1 MSDSSLRDVDLDI
14 RSVRVL
20 CDGRAVGTL
29 ALSADGV
36 LAFEYD
42 DAWLG
47 EGFSISRS
55 AFRWK
60 SACSS
65 RSDIRSMACSV
76 CSTIACLT
84 DGGVCW
90 SIGCFDLTASIRS
103 P

>member
-47 EGFSISRS
+47 EGFSISPLSLPLEKRVFV
-55 AFRWK
+55 A
-60 SACSS
+60 
-65 RSDIRSMACSV
+65 
-76 CSTIACLT
+76 
-84 DGGVCW
+84 GVCW

>member
-47 EGFSISRS
+47 EGFSIS
-55 AFRWK
+55 AQPPLE

>member
-47 EGFSISRS
+47 
-55 AFRWK
+55 
-60 SACSS
+60 
-65 RSDIRSMACSV
+65 
-76 CSTIACLT
+76 
-84 DGGVCW
+84 GG
-90 SIGCFDLTASIRS
+90 L
-103 P
+103 